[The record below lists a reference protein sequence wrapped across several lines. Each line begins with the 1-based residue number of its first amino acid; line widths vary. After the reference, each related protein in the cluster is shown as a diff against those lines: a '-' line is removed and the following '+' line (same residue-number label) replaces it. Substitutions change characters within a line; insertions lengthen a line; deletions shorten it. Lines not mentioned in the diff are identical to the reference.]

1 MAKKKTKVE
10 EKPVEELDPKK
21 VLEDFIARNQGENRH
36 TRRMMGKMVG
46 GLKIIGTNKP
56 IINNEKRK

>member
-1 MAKKKTKVE
+1 MKKNKEE
-10 EKPVEELDPKK
+10 EKAVEVLDPQK
-21 VLEDFIARNQGENRH
+21 VLEDFITRNQGENRH

-46 GLKIIGTNKP
+46 IRIIGTNKP